1 MTISRSPSFPRVAR
15 HSRTIYFLHAQAWL
29 ENNRIRESPSG
40 WHGANQQEIPE
51 CGYLRVSSLIRAL
64 RVTLRSRKIAPGD
77 FFLIVLKHE
86 GNMPFEND
94 GLRGVVAR
102 SLLN

>member
-1 MTISRSPSFPRVAR
+1 MHHDV
-15 HSRTIYFLHAQAWL
+15 
-29 ENNRIRESPSG
+29 G
-40 WHGANQQEIPE
+40 WEIPE

-77 FFLIVLKHE
+77 FFLLVLKHE

-94 GLRGVVAR
+94 GLRGGVKEATVNYIIYSR
-102 SLLN
+102 FR